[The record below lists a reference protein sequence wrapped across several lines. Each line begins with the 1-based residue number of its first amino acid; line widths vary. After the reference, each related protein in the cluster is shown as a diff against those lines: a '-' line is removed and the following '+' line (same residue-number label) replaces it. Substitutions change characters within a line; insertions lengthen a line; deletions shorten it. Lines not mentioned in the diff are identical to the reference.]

1 MSEFD
6 EYKVHGEPEQI
17 EKARAWQT
25 AVGLQDVDGLKV
37 SPYLVDTARRHIEGD
52 VTIDEAR
59 QLIRTYYETKS
70 AHDAPNDTEEAD
82 KVSSNIVKLLNE
94 PSFAFSFIGLTS
106 IHRRIFEG
114 VFKFAGQLRQVDIT
128 KKEWVLRGASVF
140 YQPSEDIQRS
150 IEYDLTQER
159 EFNYEN
165 QSVSEII
172 VHLACFISNL
182 WQIHP
187 FREGNTRTTAVFLIK
202 YLRSMGVQAD
212 NTLFGQHSW
221 YFRNAMV
228 RASYKDFRTQ
238 PTTEFLELFL
248 RNLILGETNE
258 LSNRRML
265 ISEDVSNKNTSVP
278 VKSIINQTQS
288 VKIELTNHP
297 KSHFDTLKCT
307 LQELA
312 LLQAIEQRPEITQ
325 VELATIL
332 GKSLATI
339 KRLTGALSA
348 REILIREHGK
358 RHGCWKIIQPTSLQ
372 TKC

>member
-6 EYKVHGEPEQI
+6 KYKVHGEPEQR
-17 EKARAWQT
+17 EKAQAWQT
-25 AVGLQDVDGLKV
+25 AIGLQDVDGLKV

-70 AHDAPNDTEEAD
+70 AHDTQEEGTEEAD
-82 KVSSNIVKLLNE
+82 KVASNIVKLLNE

-128 KKEWVLRGASVF
+128 KKEWVLRGASVL

-150 IEYDLTQER
+150 IEYDLHQER
-159 EFNYEN
+159 EFNYEGR
-165 QSVSEII
+165 SVTEII
-172 VHLACFISNL
+172 AHLARFIANL

-212 NTLFGQHSW
+212 NTLFEQHSW

-228 RASYKDFRTQ
+228 RAMYKDFRTQ
-238 PTTEFLELFL
+238 PTTAFLELFL

-258 LSNRRML
+258 LSNRNML
-265 ISEDVSNKNTSVP
+265 ISANVEDDRDTDTS
-278 VKSIINQTQS
+278 KSIISQAQS
-288 VKIELTNHP
+288 LKTETIDSP

-307 LQELA
+307 LQELT

-325 VELATIL
+325 IELATIL

-339 KRLTGALSA
+339 KRLTGGLSA
-348 REILIREHGK
+348 RGILIREHGK
-358 RHGCWKIIQPTSLQ
+358 RHGHWKIVRT
-372 TKC
+372 TH